1 MIIVGIRC
9 PNKGGVEGML
19 LSINILQSY
28 FHIQDIQRY
37 SLSLELKRF
46 EFRARE
52 FSDISYYMVI
62 VLT

>member
-1 MIIVGIRC
+1 
-9 PNKGGVEGML
+9 ML
-19 LSINILQSY
+19 FSINIFQSY
-28 FHIQDIQRY
+28 FHIQDIQRF